1 MNREK
6 KKKKCVYLHKK
17 KGTDE
22 VFYVGIGN
30 RIRSRAKDG
39 RSELWWRTVNKYGY
53 DIEIV
58 EDKLSWDEAVKRE
71 IELIAKYGR
80 RDKGC
85 GTLVNHTD
93 GGEGSLGMV
102 FTDEMIEQRRRQQK
116 KLWQRNGYREY
127 MSNIMKGNTYL
138 TDWVKTPEGMA
149 QRKRIVESQT
159 GEGNPF
165 YGRSHSDETKKAI
178 SLANKGRF
186 SGKKNRMYGKYGSD
200 HQASKS
206 CTCMLTGRVVG
217 SAVDVAEI
225 TQRNR
230 ITVRGYLRKNNPR
243 TKPHDF
249 HWVYTEQKIEQ
260 ESQGKKYCI
269 QQQKFV

>member
-1 MNREK
+1 M
-6 KKKKCVYLHKK
+6 KKKCVYLHKK

-39 RSELWWRTVNKYGY
+39 RSELWWRIVNKHGY

-80 RDKGC
+80 RDNGL

-116 KLWQRNGYREY
+116 KLWRRKGYREY

-138 TDWVKTPEGMA
+138 VDWAKTPEGMA

-186 SGKKNRMYGKYGSD
+186 SGKKNRMYGKFGSD

-206 CTCMLTGRVVG
+206 CTCMLTGKVVG
-217 SAVDVAEI
+217 SAIDVAEI
-225 TQRNR
+225 TQRNK
-230 ITVRGYLRKNNPR
+230 ITVRSYMRKNDPR
-243 TKPHDF
+243 KRPDGF
-249 HWVYTEQKIEQ
+249 HWVYTKQKIEQ
-260 ESQGKKYCI
+260 ESKGKKYCFE
-269 QQQKFV
+269 QQKFV